1 MRLKTF
7 SAPSMKECIALVR
20 AELGPDAVIV
30 STLQSRSAGV
40 RITAAV
46 EQAEPSPPASTKPAF
61 NPPFKQDSA
70 QFERVVE
77 AVRCT
82 LEEHATPEPIAARL
96 ITAVRVFKSE
106 EPRMA
111 LAGAFDDCF
120 RFAPIGE
127 KSAKPMILI
136 GPPGVGKTVTAAKI
150 AARARL
156 KKQHATLVSTD
167 TQRAGAIEQIEKL
180 ANLMGASF
188 RIAASAD
195 QLATL
200 IEDCSGEGDV
210 IIDSAGTNP
219 YSDSEM
225 DALSTLVLAGNAEPI
240 LVLDAGGDAAEYAE
254 IAAAFATLGAT
265 RLIATRLDMA
275 RRFGSLLAAADAGR
289 LKFSNVSAAPA
300 IGKGLTALNP
310 VSLARLLLP
319 EPPAISEPSRATPSA
334 APLRFEREP
343 IA

>member
-7 SAPSMKECIALVR
+7 SAPTMKECIAQVR

-30 STLQSRSAGV
+30 STLQSRAAGV

-46 EQAEPSPPASTKPAF
+46 EQADSPPPASAKPVF
-61 NPPFKQDSA
+61 NPPFKQDNA

-82 LEEHATPEPIAARL
+82 LDEHATPEPIAARL

-127 KSAKPMILI
+127 KSAQPMILI

-156 KKQHATLVSTD
+156 KKQNATLISTD

-188 RIAASAD
+188 RTAASAD
-195 QLATL
+195 QLAAL
-200 IEDCSGEGDV
+200 MEQCSGDV

-219 YSDSEM
+219 YSDPEM
-225 DALSTLVLAGNAEPI
+225 DALSTLILAGNAEPI

-319 EPPAISEPSRATPSA
+319 EPSAISESSHATQAA